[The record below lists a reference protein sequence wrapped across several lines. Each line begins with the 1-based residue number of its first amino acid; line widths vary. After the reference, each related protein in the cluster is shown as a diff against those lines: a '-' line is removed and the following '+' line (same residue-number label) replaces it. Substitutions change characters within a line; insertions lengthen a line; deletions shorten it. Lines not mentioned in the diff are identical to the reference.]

1 MAATAIII
9 TATTEDKNKG
19 AMATVSIS
27 YLKAKVFPKVPSRFP
42 NMAIFVYL
50 YFHGHASLSVLSFS
64 SLHSGMTRQRRM
76 GTGVKLASQQ
86 SLPQCLNIAG
96 RACAQ
101 VCMYMCMCLCV
112 HVCIQ
117 RHTHPPLLCLG
128 KPSSSCKASLKS

>member
-27 YLKAKVFPKVPSRFP
+27 YLKAKVFLKVPSRFP

-50 YFHGHASLSVLSFS
+50 YFHGHASLSVPSFS
-64 SLHSGMTRQRRM
+64 SLDSGMTRQRRM
-76 GTGVKLASQQ
+76 RTGVKLASQQ
-86 SLPQCLNIAG
+86 SLPQLAG

-101 VCMYMCMCLCV
+101 VCMYTCMCLCV
-112 HVCIQ
+112 HVRIQ